1 MAKQNP
7 AAHGPNDLPR
17 PLLCNCPAWS
27 RRELSGSGKSD
38 ASKRA
43 VVEAILDANCP
54 DHALP
59 AYRNL
64 AIDRLPDKQ
73 GWSRLDGLGRFSQ
86 NRPAERQGHWRCQ
99 STLLPGQERPY
110 QAQFSQAA
118 ERISSEV
125 EQFPGRELH
134 HYV

>member
-1 MAKQNP
+1 MT
-7 AAHGPNDLPR
+7 R
-17 PLLCNCPAWS
+17 MTCPARCCAIA
-27 RRELSGSGKSD
+27 RRGVAVNSAGP
-38 ASKRA
+38 ASQMRVNVQLLKQFWTPIAPITR
-43 VVEAILDANCP
+43 CP
-54 DHALP
+54 
-59 AYRNL
+59 YRNL